1 MELRSTAAVIP
12 AVPPVDPTPAGTASF
27 TVHFTGYLY
36 AVGLRDAFADLI
48 ARHEQLRTVYPLPGS
63 SAAPRVLSATAAVV
77 PRLVPTPV
85 AAAELPD
92 AITEFMDAET
102 AAPLSV
108 PVRARTFRPL
118 GDPEDIPHHLLVV
131 ILRRAAVDRVS
142 PARLARD
149 LMTAYA
155 ARRRNLVPTWDGARP
170 AHRLTVH
177 ELQGVRLV
185 ESGGGGIADAYR

>member
-1 MELRSTAAVIP
+1 MELRSTPAVVP

-27 TVHFTGYLY
+27 TLHFTGYLY

-48 ARHEQLRTVYPLPGS
+48 ARHEQLRTVYPMPGS
-63 SAAPRVLSATAAVV
+63 SAAPRVLSATTAVL

-85 AAAELPD
+85 PAAELSA
-92 AITEFMDAET
+92 AIAEFVETET

-118 GDPEDIPHHLLVV
+118 GDAEEIPQHLLVV

-155 ARRRNLVPTWDGARP
+155 ARRRNLIPVWDTGRP

-177 ELQGVRLV
+177 ELQGVRLI
-185 ESGGGGIADAYR
+185 EAGGERFADTYR